1 MKKFQARIISQTC
14 LGEEVFHLKITAP
27 GVKGHS
33 AIPGQFIQVYCREN
47 GTDPLL
53 PRPLSLFRIDSQA
66 NAAGSNQ
73 AAQKNW
79 EILYKKVGRGTTWL
93 SQRRAGED
101 LEVLG
106 PLGRGF
112 SPPEEETGKPKR
124 VLLIAGGIGM
134 PPLFALS
141 EELSKEKAEITL
153 FYTGRRRQDLLF
165 LEEWRGLANRL
176 YLATEDGSA
185 GLRGLVTDLLR
196 EKVQPQSADFYY
208 ACGPRPML
216 QAVQGLMRTLKIQGE
231 LSLEERMACGIG
243 ACLGCVTKTTNGYKR
258 VCRDGPVFPADEV
271 IFDE

>member
-14 LGEEVFHLKITAP
+14 LGEEVYHLRIATP
-27 GVKGHS
+27 GVKGQS

-53 PRPLSLFRIDSQA
+53 PRPLSLFRIDSQT

-73 AAQKNW
+73 VAQENW

-101 LEVLG
+101 LAVLG

-112 SPPEEETGKPKR
+112 SYPEEAPGKPKQ

-153 FYTGRRRQDLLF
+153 FYAGRRRQDLLF
-165 LEEWRGLANRL
+165 LEEWRGLVNRL

-185 GLRGLVTDLLR
+185 GLHGLVTDLLR

-208 ACGPRPML
+208 ACGPRSML
-216 QAVQGLMRTLKIQGE
+216 QAVQSLMRTLKIQGE
-231 LSLEERMACGIG
+231 LSLEEKMACGIG
-243 ACLGCVTKTTNGYKR
+243 ACLGCVTKTTYGYKR
-258 VCRDGPVFPADEV
+258 VCREGPVFPADEV